1 MIVRYESDGSIVMI
15 TQNDHA
21 QLSGLFAAHWGNKE
35 FEKPR
40 PYGSMV
46 RAAMFHDRGWIR
58 YETGPQL
65 NSETGKTPNYRE
77 VPSDRAQLEAFEW
90 AGDWLSDIDA
100 YAGLMIARHRTGL
113 WQRRYGVIIHPPA
126 IQRGRLPG
134 DIEAFIARSEAKQ
147 KSAAANLDQLEL
159 TVNYHLLQVW
169 DMMSLY
175 ICSNE
180 LLKPDRIEPVPVSYT
195 VQQGIA
201 MTLTPLEMQTIGLDP
216 YPFDQPYL
224 TTNVIFR
231 RLTETRFEDSAEL
244 QSTYFKTAPQI
255 TSFQLVPYA
264 AGRQGPPKSLHLAFG

>member
-77 VPSDRAQLEAFEW
+77 VPNDRAQLEAFEW

-113 WQRRYGVIIHPPA
+113 WQGRYGVITHPPA

-147 KSAAANLDQLEL
+147 KSTAEKLDSKEL
-159 TVNYHLLQVW
+159 AVNYNLLQVW

-180 LLKPDRIEPVPVSYT
+180 MPKPDRIEPVPVSYT

-201 MTLTPLEMQTIGLDP
+201 MTLAPLETQTIGLDP

-231 RLTETRFEDSAEL
+231 RLTESRFEDSAEL
-244 QSTYFKTAPQI
+244 QSAYFKTAPQI
-255 TSFQLVPYA
+255 TSFRLVPYA
-264 AGRQGPPKSLHLAFG
+264 AGR